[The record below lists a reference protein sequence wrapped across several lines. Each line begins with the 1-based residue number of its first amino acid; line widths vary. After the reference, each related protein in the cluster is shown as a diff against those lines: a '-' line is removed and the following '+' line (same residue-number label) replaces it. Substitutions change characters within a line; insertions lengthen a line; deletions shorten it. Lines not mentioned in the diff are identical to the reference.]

1 MNTTGPAPTE
11 EGETETRAL
20 LMYTV
25 RFTGEAGR
33 GRLAKVL
40 PLLPQ
45 ADRISIV
52 ATRIANVV
60 LRIVG
65 LALLSLTSLEKRGAP
80 LRVSCSRTL
89 TDRIVVRE

>member
-1 MNTTGPAPTE
+1 
-11 EGETETRAL
+11 
-20 LMYTV
+20 
-25 RFTGEAGR
+25 
-33 GRLAKVL
+33 LAKVP

-45 ADRISIV
+45 ADRITVV

-65 LALLSLTSLEKRGAP
+65 WVLLSLTSLEKRGAP
-80 LRVSCSRTL
+80 LRVSSSRTL